1 MGSQNKGSREG
12 PRESGWEGCLQVGG
26 LREPLGVRRSRSEG
40 AGGLGAAGATVQSVL
55 CGAPCPP
62 RTGQN
67 IGLRVGALA
76 GGSGLRTPSLL
87 CRQGSSVWARPGAM
101 MPAGEQRLAG
111 PGHLPVVPG
120 EETQSPPVPPSTW
133 LPLWDPRIQIG
144 FLSHPTLPPGGSE
157 RVVVRVAPGRVCVGA
172 VSRPRACFGAAAAGG
187 LSREEEVSVSFW
199 AWRGPVLAPLT
210 EALRLN
216 YEAGWGPSPL
226 SQTPPGTEAGGS
238 PCSRFSLVTCPEGQQ
253 TDVPGTWDA
262 SPVLLCLWSR
272 PWGPCG
278 APAGRSWQGSHP
290 PLC

>member
-40 AGGLGAAGATVQSVL
+40 AGGLRAAGATVQSVL

-144 FLSHPTLPPGGSE
+144 SCPTQRCLPGALKGWWSGSPQAGC
-157 RVVVRVAPGRVCVGA
+157 VWVQYPAPGPALEPLPLVGFLG
-172 VSRPRACFGAAAAGG
+172 RKR
-187 LSREEEVSVSFW
+187 SV
-199 AWRGPVLAPLT
+199 
-210 EALRLN
+210 
-216 YEAGWGPSPL
+216 
-226 SQTPPGTEAGGS
+226 
-238 PCSRFSLVTCPEGQQ
+238 
-253 TDVPGTWDA
+253 
-262 SPVLLCLWSR
+262 
-272 PWGPCG
+272 
-278 APAGRSWQGSHP
+278 
-290 PLC
+290 